1 MEIAMKKA
9 PLIILTLVV
18 VFLSVVVG
26 LLVHRARS
34 PRAIATEPA
43 ATNADYRLKQV
54 RLQETGRDGSRWQL
68 DAEYSETF
76 EEQNTTA
83 MKKVTIKVDQPS
95 SKSTS
100 TPRSWT
106 VTGDEG
112 DLNQE
117 TKDVELRGNVVL
129 VSSDGLRLETERL
142 RWDAEAQRAWTNE
155 PVIIYRAG
163 TVVRGTGFES
173 KVAEE
178 ATSIRG
184 RVRAVFKRGVGA
196 AEPVAAGRQ

>member
-155 PVIIYRAG
+155 PVII
-163 TVVRGTGFES
+163 
-173 KVAEE
+173 
-178 ATSIRG
+178 
-184 RVRAVFKRGVGA
+184 
-196 AEPVAAGRQ
+196 

>member
-1 MEIAMKKA
+1 MEIAMRKA

-26 LLVHRARS
+26 VLIHRART
-34 PRAIATEPA
+34 PRAIPTEPA

-95 SKSTS
+95 KSTS
-100 TPRSWT
+100 SARSWT
-106 VTGDEG
+106 V
-112 DLNQE
+112 
-117 TKDVELRGNVVL
+117 
-129 VSSDGLRLETERL
+129 

-155 PVIIYRAG
+155 PVTIYRAD

-173 KVAEE
+173 RVAEE
-178 ATSIRG
+178 ATRIRG
-184 RVRAVFKRGVGA
+184 RVRATFKRGA
-196 AEPVAAGRQ
+196 PTEPVAPGRP

>member
-1 MEIAMKKA
+1 MRKA
-9 PLIILTLVV
+9 PFIILTLVV

-26 LLVHRARS
+26 VLVHRART
-34 PRAIATEPA
+34 PRAIPTEPA
-43 ATNADYRLKQV
+43 ATRADYRLKQV

-76 EEQNTTA
+76 EEKNTTA
-83 MKKVTIKVDQPS
+83 MRKVTIKVDQPS
-95 SKSTS
+95 KSAAA
-100 TPRSWT
+100 RSWT

-142 RWDAEAQRAWTNE
+142 RWDAEGQRAWTTE
-155 PVIIYRAG
+155 AVTIYRSGA
-163 TVVRGTGFES
+163 VVRGTGFES
-173 KVAEE
+173 RVAEE

-184 RVRAVFKRGVGA
+184 RVRATFKRGA
-196 AEPVAAGRQ
+196 SAEPAVSGRP

>member
-1 MEIAMKKA
+1 MEIAMRKA
-9 PLIILTLVV
+9 PFIILTLVV

-26 LLVHRARS
+26 VLIHRART
-34 PRAIATEPA
+34 PRAIPTEPA

-76 EEQNTTA
+76 EEQNTTS

-95 SKSTS
+95 KTS
-100 TPRSWT
+100 ARSWT

-142 RWDAEAQRAWTNE
+142 RWDADAQRAWTNE
-155 PVIIYRAG
+155 PVTIYRSG

-173 KVAEE
+173 RVAEE
-178 ATSIRG
+178 ATSIKG
-184 RVRAVFKRGVGA
+184 RVRATFRRGTL
-196 AEPVAAGRQ
+196 AEPVAPGRP

>member
-1 MEIAMKKA
+1 MEIAMRKA
-9 PLIILTLVV
+9 PFVILTLVV

-26 LLVHRARS
+26 VLVHRART
-34 PRAIATEPA
+34 PRGIPTEPA
-43 ATNADYRLKQV
+43 ATSADYRLKQV

-76 EEQNTTA
+76 EEKNTTA
-83 MKKVTIKVDQPS
+83 MRKVTIKVDQPS
-95 SKSTS
+95 KSAAA
-100 TPRSWT
+100 RSWT

-142 RWDAEAQRAWTNE
+142 RWDAEGQRAWTTE
-155 PVIIYRAG
+155 AVTIYRSGA
-163 TVVRGTGFES
+163 VVRGTGFES
-173 KVAEE
+173 RVAEE

-184 RVRAVFKRGVGA
+184 RVRATFKRGA
-196 AEPVAAGRQ
+196 SAEPAVSGRP

>member
-1 MEIAMKKA
+1 MRKA
-9 PLIILTLVV
+9 PFIILTLVV

-26 LLVHRARS
+26 VLIHRART
-34 PRAIATEPA
+34 PRAIPTEPV

-54 RLQETGRDGSRWQL
+54 RLQEMGRDGSRWQL

-95 SKSTS
+95 RSGDA
-100 TPRSWT
+100 RSWT

-117 TKDVELRGNVVL
+117 TKNVELRGNVVL
-129 VSSDGLRLETERL
+129 ISSDGLRLETERL
-142 RWDAEAQRAWTNE
+142 RWDADTQRAWTDE
-155 PVIIYRAG
+155 PVTIYRAG
-163 TVVRGTGFES
+163 AIVRGTGFES
-173 KVAEE
+173 RVAEE
-178 ATSIRG
+178 ATSIKG
-184 RVRAVFKRGVGA
+184 RVRAIFKGGA
-196 AEPVAAGRQ
+196 PAAPVVDDRS

>member
-1 MEIAMKKA
+1 MRKA
-9 PLIILTLVV
+9 PVIILTLVA

-26 LLVHRARS
+26 VLVHRART

-43 ATNADYRLKQV
+43 ATTADYRLKQV

-76 EEQNTTA
+76 EERNTTS

-95 SKSTS
+95 KNATS
-100 TPRSWT
+100 ARSWT

-129 VSSDGLRLETERL
+129 VSSDGLRLETDRL
-142 RWDAEAQRAWTNE
+142 RWDSDAQRAWTTE
-155 PVIIYRAG
+155 PVTIYRPG

-173 KVAEE
+173 RVAEE
-178 ATSIRG
+178 ATSIKG
-184 RVRAVFKRGVGA
+184 RVRAVFTRGTAGEPA
-196 AEPVAAGRQ
+196 APGRP

>member
-1 MEIAMKKA
+1 MRKA

-26 LLVHRARS
+26 LFIHRARS
-34 PRAIATEPA
+34 PRAIRSEPA
-43 ATNADYRLKQV
+43 ATNADYRLTQV

-83 MKKVTIKVDQPS
+83 MKKVTIKMDPPS
-95 SKSTS
+95 RSASRA
-100 TPRSWT
+100 RSWT
-106 VTGDEG
+106 ATGDEG

-117 TKDVELRGNVVL
+117 TKDVELRGHVVL

-142 RWDAEAQRAWTNE
+142 RWDAEGQRAWTNE

-163 TVVRGTGFES
+163 AVVRGTGFES
-173 KVAEE
+173 RVADET
-178 ATSIRG
+178 TSVKG
-184 RVRAVFKRGVGA
+184 RVRATFKRGAA
-196 AEPVAAGRQ
+196 AEPVAAQRP

>member
-1 MEIAMKKA
+1 MRKA
-9 PLIILTLVV
+9 PFIILTLVV

-26 LLVHRARS
+26 VLIHRART
-34 PRAIATEPA
+34 PRAIPTEPT
-43 ATNADYRLKQV
+43 ATKADYRLKQV
-54 RLQETGRDGSRWQL
+54 RLQETARDGSRWQL

-95 SKSTS
+95 KTTS
-100 TPRSWT
+100 ATSRSWT

-112 DLNQE
+112 ELNQE

-129 VSSDGLRLETERL
+129 VSSDGLRLETEQL

-155 PVIIYRAG
+155 PVTIYRAG

-173 KVAEE
+173 RVAEE
-178 ATSIRG
+178 ASSVKG
-184 RVRAVFKRGVGA
+184 RVRATFKRA
-196 AEPVAAGRQ
+196 PAEPVADGRP